1 MLTPIV
7 PPCFLFATQARRV
20 EKTRLEEQRITAR
33 RHANALR
40 EEERWSAIDKAN
52 QKEEQKWE
60 YMRTVGAKAQ
70 RNNSSVPYDPITL
83 KYNDT
88 HEGEKLKYTDDMIRY
103 RAGIRSN
110 YLYQHSAGDGYNPL
124 TGAETVGPKIP
135 PKPTWDDQGSGGGGG
150 GGGH

>member
-1 MLTPIV
+1 M
-7 PPCFLFATQARRV
+7 
-20 EKTRLEEQRITAR
+20 EKTRQEEQRITAR

-40 EEERWSAIDKAN
+40 EEERWNQIDKAN

-60 YMRTVGAKAQ
+60 YMRTHGAKAQ

-83 KYNDT
+83 KYHDS
-88 HEGEKLKYTDDMIRY
+88 HEGEKLQYTDDMIRY

-110 YLYQHSAGDGYNPL
+110 YLYQHSQGDGHNPL
-124 TGAETVGPKIP
+124 TGQASVGPKIP
-135 PKPTWDDQGSGGGGG
+135 AKPVWKGDAGGG

>member
-1 MLTPIV
+1 MLFI
-7 PPCFLFATQARRV
+7 CYQARRI
-20 EKTRLEEQRITAR
+20 EKTKLEEQHITAR
-33 RHANALR
+33 RHNNALR

-124 TGAETVGPKIP
+124 TGAETVGPTIP
-135 PKPTWDDQGSGGGGG
+135 PKPTWEEGGGGG
-150 GGGH
+150 GQ